1 MQCLNFFQLVNPNE
15 LFVQVWIQTNTTKT
29 IQKDVILKFIF
40 NIQQKC
46 VNYIMIIFRLQV
58 KYQLMIS
65 DFYKIL
71 NDNVKKLVPKF
82 FVKEKYMLHHENV
95 QLFLRVELKLKVIH
109 RVLEL
114 NQLQWLKLY
123 AEFNI
128 KKEQKK
134 KKTGIKTERHCA
146 SCLAMKCIV
155 KE

>member
-58 KYQLMIS
+58 KYQLMILN
-65 DFYKIL
+65 FYKIL
-71 NDNVKKLVPKF
+71 DDNIKKLVPKF

-95 QLFLRVELKLKVIH
+95 QLFLRLELKLKVIH

>member
-1 MQCLNFFQLVNPNE
+1 MILN
-15 LFVQVWIQTNTTKT
+15 
-29 IQKDVILKFIF
+29 
-40 NIQQKC
+40 
-46 VNYIMIIFRLQV
+46 
-58 KYQLMIS
+58 
-65 DFYKIL
+65 FYKIL
-71 NDNVKKLVPKF
+71 DDNIKKLVPKF

-95 QLFLRVELKLKVIH
+95 QLFLRLELKLKVIH

-123 AEFNI
+123 AEFKI

-146 SCLAMKCIV
+146 SCLVMKCIV